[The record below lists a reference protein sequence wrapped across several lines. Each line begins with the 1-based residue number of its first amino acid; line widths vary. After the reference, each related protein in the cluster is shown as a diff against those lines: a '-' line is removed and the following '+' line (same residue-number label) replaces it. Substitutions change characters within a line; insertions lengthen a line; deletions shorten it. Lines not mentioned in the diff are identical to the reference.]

1 MEYGIE
7 PPMDLWRFN
16 FVNPRVDDRLN
27 NKIQGR
33 LINVSVNEDLYD
45 LILTFYDRDDN
56 EILNFLNEKLKVLR
70 GAFITEME
78 FYSREG
84 VKLSN
89 KKEYNLLYKEDDIIK
104 SENENFSN
112 IIKIRF
118 GIVH

>member
-1 MEYGIE
+1 
-7 PPMDLWRFN
+7 
-16 FVNPRVDDRLN
+16 
-27 NKIQGR
+27 
-33 LINVSVNEDLYD
+33 
-45 LILTFYDRDDN
+45 
-56 EILNFLNEKLKVLR
+56 
-70 GAFITEME
+70 ME

-84 VKLSN
+84 VKLSD